1 MNQPYSQ
8 SYVPPAAVIEIRLA
22 APGAAQI
29 AGPFLAVIDTGAD
42 ASLVPKS
49 VLLTLGAP
57 SLFEAHL
64 RSPWGEL
71 HAVVMYLA
79 DVLIGSERFP
89 AIEFAANE
97 SDDEFILGRNV
108 LNKLPLFLDG
118 PQQVTQLLSGAALQR
133 LRAARPDL

>member
-1 MNQPYSQ
+1 VNQPYSQ
-8 SYVPPAAVIEIRLA
+8 SYMPPAAVIEIRLA
-22 APGAAQI
+22 APGTAQT
-29 AGPFLAVIDTGAD
+29 AGPFPALIDTGAD

-49 VLLTLGAP
+49 ILLSLGAP

-71 HAVVMYLA
+71 HAVVMHLA

-89 AIEFAANE
+89 AIELAANE

-108 LNKLPLFLDG
+108 LNKLPLFIDG
-118 PQQVTQLLSGAALQR
+118 PQQVTQLLSEPALQH
-133 LRAARPDL
+133 LRAARTNL